1 MHDEGAEMKSH
12 RNLLSIVG
20 GLLIM
25 LLFTAP
31 ACALTCK
38 ASGSVSEY
46 VALDSVL
53 KASVGDF
60 GINKKIWVSPPITA
74 TFACTDTDN
83 YAQGESA
90 FLWLDPKNSLSALH
104 ESLEIGIT
112 YRNVDYK
119 LVNGAKI
126 EIGPA
131 TICRPDGKGG
141 CLKTAQ
147 SQTFSLTYQV
157 YIKTTGLK
165 PASDG
170 KVLGN
175 INLALFQVDG
185 VGGLRGGSGGNDGN
199 FNLYLSGLDRLTFL
213 ACTPKVWL
221 TPDVLDFGVINGRW
235 AQPGHIEKI
244 KPFVVNVELVPEAG
258 GKSCEGE
265 TLQMTISSAN
275 YVKDGQIIMPDAGS
289 GFGFILSPASTMV
302 PRIDLNM
309 PETFGII
316 SNEFIERPFY
326 AAFIWTGSNP
336 RLGAYEATATVT
348 VTFR

>member
-1 MHDEGAEMKSH
+1 MKSR
-12 RNLLSIVG
+12 RNLAAFLG
-20 GLLIM
+20 GVLIM

-38 ASGSVSEY
+38 ASGGVSEY

-53 KASVGDF
+53 KASMGDF
-60 GINKKIWVSPPITA
+60 GVNKKIWVSPQVTA
-74 TFACTDTDN
+74 TFTCTDTED

-119 LVNGAKI
+119 LVNGSSI

-131 TICRPDGKGG
+131 TVCRPDGKEG

-147 SQTFSLTYQV
+147 PQTFSLTYQV

-165 PASDG
+165 PASNG

-175 INLALFQVDG
+175 MNLSLFQVDG
-185 VGGLRGGSGGNDGN
+185 VGGLKGGSGGNDGN

-213 ACTPKVWL
+213 ACTPKVQL
-221 TPDVLDFGVINGRW
+221 VPDVLDFGVINGRR

-244 KPFVVNVELVPEAG
+244 KPFAVRVELVPEAG

-265 TLQMTISSAN
+265 TLQMTVSSAN
-275 YVKDGQIIMPDAGS
+275 YVKDGQIIMPDAMS
-289 GFGFILSPASTMV
+289 GFGFILSHGSAMDN
-302 PRIDLNM
+302 RIDLNV
-309 PETFGII
+309 PETFGVI
-316 SNEFIERPFY
+316 NKDFIEHSFY
-326 AAFIWTGSNP
+326 AGFIWTSTNP